1 MISTASIAKH
11 PLHPMLIPLPV
22 GLWIFS
28 LICDIIM
35 LATGDELWQAM
46 AFYTMAGGIIGGL
59 VAALPG
65 LIDLVTMHQSPEK
78 RIGIWHMS
86 INLAVVVIYGID
98 FMWRRAD
105 PGHLGQFAL
114 SLVAVLLLAVSGW
127 LGGEMV
133 YVYGTAVD
141 PACRHKI

>member
-11 PLHPMLIPLPV
+11 PLHPMLIPLPI
-22 GLWIFS
+22 GLWVFS
-28 LICDIIM
+28 LACDIIM
-35 LATGDELWQAM
+35 LATGEQIWQTM
-46 AFYTMAGGIIGGL
+46 AIYTMAGGVIGAL

-65 LIDLVTMHQSPEK
+65 FIDLVTMHQSIEK

-86 INLAVVVIYGID
+86 INLVIVAMYVIN

-105 PGHLGQFAL
+105 PGHLGQIAL
-114 SLVAVLLLAVSGW
+114 SLVAVLLLGVSGW

-133 YVYGTAVD
+133 YAYGTAVD
-141 PACRHKI
+141 PACRHKL